1 MSQTGIHNLN
11 FDSVLFCFQLLRPYC
26 FNKTKKKH
34 FDLLKDKM
42 RNRPEPTSFAETD
55 ENDEEQFEE
64 DSGEDWKPEKV
75 K

>member
-1 MSQTGIHNLN
+1 
-11 FDSVLFCFQLLRPYC
+11 
-26 FNKTKKKH
+26 
-34 FDLLKDKM
+34 M